1 MMNRTY
7 FLLIPLLL
15 LISCND
21 SNKIQ
26 EQIDNLKTKSAN
38 IYKPGFGEFMTYIQI
53 HHAKLWFAGKN
64 QNWELANFELDEIV
78 ETIEAIKQY
87 EKEREEIKVLPILN
101 PALDSVRKAINVKD
115 LKSFTQSFANLTKT
129 CNACHQSV
137 KFGFNVVKIP
147 DTPPFSNQEFSPP
160 KK

>member
-1 MMNRTY
+1 MKKLNY
-7 FLLIPLLL
+7 LLFVPLLL
-15 LISCND
+15 LVSCND
-21 SNKIQ
+21 SNKLH
-26 EQIDNLKTKSAN
+26 EQVDNLKAKSLN

-64 QNWELANFELDEIV
+64 QNWELAKFELDEIT
-78 ETIEAIKQY
+78 ETIEAIKKY

-101 PALDSVRKAINVKD
+101 PVMDSVRIAINKKD

-137 KFGFNVVKIP
+137 KFGFNIVKIP
-147 DTPPFSNQEFSPP
+147 DTPPFSNQEFVPVH
-160 KK
+160 K